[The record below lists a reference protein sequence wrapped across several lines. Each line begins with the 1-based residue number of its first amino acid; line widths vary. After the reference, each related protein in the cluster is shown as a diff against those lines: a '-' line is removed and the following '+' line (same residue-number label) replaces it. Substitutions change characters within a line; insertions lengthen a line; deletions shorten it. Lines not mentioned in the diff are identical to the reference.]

1 MNSREAAVA
10 ALEQKIGHVFA
21 DRQLLERALTHASVG
36 KGAQKVSD
44 NERLEFLGDRV
55 LNLVVAEHIV
65 QQLPDATEG
74 VLSKLMARLVNYHAC
89 AEAARAA
96 GLPDALRV
104 DASATKVGARDNDRV
119 LGDACEA
126 LIAAL
131 YRDAGLESVRT
142 FVLTFWADKFAN
154 LDAPDRD
161 PKTRLQEWA
170 MDRGLP
176 LPDYVVLKQ
185 DGPAHAPKFTIEVR
199 LSSVE
204 PQAATAGAK
213 RDAEK
218 LAAQAM
224 LDHLTPEAGQAPEER
239 QTETS

>member
-1 MNSREAAVA
+1 MNTRELAVA
-10 ALEQKIGHVFA
+10 ELERRIGHAFS
-21 DRQLLERALTHASVG
+21 DRELLERALTHASVG
-36 KGAQKVSD
+36 KGAQKVFD

-65 QQLPDATEG
+65 QQLPEASEG
-74 VLSKLMARLVNYHAC
+74 DLSKLMARLVNYHAC

-131 YRDAGLESVRT
+131 YRDAGLEAVRS
-142 FVLTFWADKFAN
+142 FVLAFWADKFAH
-154 LDAPDRD
+154 LDAPSKDS
-161 PKTRLQEWA
+161 KTRLQEWA
-170 MDRGLP
+170 MARGLP
-176 LPDYVVLKQ
+176 LPQYVVVKQ
-185 DGPAHAPKFTIEVR
+185 EGSAHQPRFTIEVR
-199 LSSVE
+199 LPGVE
-204 PQAATAGAK
+204 PRAATAGAK

-224 LDHLTPEAGQAPEER
+224 LDAQAPEDRLPEAP
-239 QTETS
+239 

>member
-1 MNSREAAVA
+1 MNTRDAAIAELEAR
-10 ALEQKIGHVFA
+10 IGHVFA
-21 DRQLLERALTHASVG
+21 DRDLLEQALTHASVG

-44 NERLEFLGDRV
+44 NERMEFLGDRV
-55 LNLVVAEHIV
+55 LNLIVAEHIV
-65 QQLPDATEG
+65 QALPEAAEG
-74 VLSKLMARLVNYHAC
+74 ELSKLMSRLVNYHAC

-131 YRDAGLESVRT
+131 YREGGLDAARRFITS
-142 FVLTFWADKFAN
+142 FWADKFAH
-154 LDAPDRD
+154 LDAPVRD
-161 PKTRLQEWA
+161 PKTMLQEWA
-170 MDRGLP
+170 MARGLP
-176 LPDYVVLKQ
+176 LPDYVLLKQ
-185 DGPAHAPKFTIEVR
+185 EGPSHAPKFTIEVR
-199 LSSVE
+199 LPGVE

-218 LAAQAM
+218 QAAQKM
-224 LDHLTPEAGQAPEER
+224 LDRQAPDG
-239 QTETS
+239 QVAAP